1 MQLCN
6 RKPRDVVMSPF
17 TVATDTREQAP
28 FTFLGLRADADQ
40 GSLPLVIP
48 TETKTLLTGDY
59 SIVGFESQIAIERK
73 SLEDA
78 VSTIVVDRDRFD
90 REFQRMQSYR
100 FAAVVIEASWGKLL
114 TPIPNRRIKPKSIT
128 RGIMSLMLRY
138 PTVQWVMCPDRRFA
152 ECFTYQ
158 LLAKFWEHRQREL
171 SAAAKATGITS
182 QPQPQPTTAPTP
194 ATTPQARLY
203 F

>member
-1 MQLCN
+1 MLSSN
-6 RKPRDVVMSPF
+6 RKPRDVVMSPI
-17 TVATDTREQAP
+17 TVAVDTREQAP

-40 GSLPLVIP
+40 GGLPLVIP
-48 TETKTLLTGDY
+48 TQTKTLQTGDY
-59 SIVGFESQIAIERK
+59 SIVGFESAITIERK

-90 REFQRMQSYR
+90 REFQRMLTYK

-114 TPIPNRRIKPKSIT
+114 TPIANRRIKPKSIT

-171 SAAAKATGITS
+171 KAAAKATGTAVDS
-182 QPQPQPTTAPTP
+182 SATTAPQQTTAPQTP
-194 ATTPQARLY
+194 LY